1 MDKIVYQQFDRVH
14 GYFLLFFIVSI
25 ALIGTGFFAAWAL
38 DHYGHWITGMDNQIV
53 WGLPHVFAVFLIVA
67 ASGAL
72 NIATIAAIFDRSEF
86 KPLNRVSALIAIGL
100 LIGGLSVLVLDLGR
114 PDRLIIAMTYYNF
127 SSVFTWNILF
137 YVGFLAIVTLY
148 IWVIMDRKMAHYYS
162 IVSLIVFFWRLA
174 LTSATGL
181 IFGLLIAREA
191 YDAAILAPMFI
202 AMSFSIGLAVFYLL
216 MRTGLFVSA
225 RPIGNYLNDRL
236 GKLLRIFVALVFYFV
251 VISHLTNLYASEHY
265 GVEKFI
271 LLSGG
276 YFTAMFWLGQIL
288 LGTIIPL
295 ILLFP
300 IKRSISELRLIFAS
314 VFTVLGGV
322 MQIYIIIIGGQAYPL
337 VLFPGYTLTSTFA
350 DGLIS
355 YYIPSFFELLLGL
368 GGFGIAIMVILI
380 GSKILRIF
388 PNNLEDNVIDPHYN
402 HQ

>member
-1 MDKIVYQQFDRVH
+1 MPSSTPFWAVVA
-14 GYFLLFFIVSI
+14 I
-25 ALIGTGFFAAWAL
+25 ATAFVVAGLASAHHMESA
-38 DHYGHWITGMDNQIV
+38 GHWVTGMNNRVV

-191 YDAAILAPMFI
+191 YDAAILAP
-202 AMSFSIGLAVFYLL
+202 
-216 MRTGLFVSA
+216 
-225 RPIGNYLNDRL
+225 
-236 GKLLRIFVALVFYFV
+236 IF
-251 VISHLTNLYASEHY
+251 
-265 GVEKFI
+265 
-271 LLSGG
+271 
-276 YFTAMFWLGQIL
+276 FW
-288 LGTIIPL
+288 PN
-295 ILLFP
+295 
-300 IKRSISELRLIFAS
+300 IK
-314 VFTVLGGV
+314 V
-322 MQIYIIIIGGQAYPL
+322 
-337 VLFPGYTLTSTFA
+337 
-350 DGLIS
+350 
-355 YYIPSFFELLLGL
+355 
-368 GGFGIAIMVILI
+368 
-380 GSKILRIF
+380 
-388 PNNLEDNVIDPHYN
+388 
-402 HQ
+402 